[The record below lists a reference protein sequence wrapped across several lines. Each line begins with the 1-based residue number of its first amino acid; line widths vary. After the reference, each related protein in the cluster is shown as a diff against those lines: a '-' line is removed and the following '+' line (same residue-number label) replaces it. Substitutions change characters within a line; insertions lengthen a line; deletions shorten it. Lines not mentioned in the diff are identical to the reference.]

1 MNLRDE
7 IRRRFSEQPPGTV
20 EAAGNLEAALEEA
33 RRAKAQLAEVQAELA
48 EAQRVKFRMLDEQ
61 AEVQAE
67 LAEAQRVKF
76 RMLEEQG
83 RLQAQLEAVQAQL
96 AEAKA
101 YIAELKRQLFGAQG
115 EPLCAEQEA
124 QLEQLADDAQEQAK
138 SPAPAGQEV
147 LEEEEQGKKER
158 RKSKRPSRHPLPATM
173 ETETITLEPENTDC
187 PRCGLEQHRI
197 GEEVSEEFEYIPAR
211 LIRRRT
217 VRPKYACRCEES

>member
-7 IRRRFSEQPPGTV
+7 IRKRFSEQPPGTA
-20 EAAGNLEAALEEA
+20 ESAGNLEAALEEA

-48 EAQRVKFRMLDEQ
+48 EAQRVKFRMLEEQ

-83 RLQAQLEAVQAQL
+83 QLQAQLEAVQAQL

-101 YIAELKRQLFGAQG
+101 YIAELKRQLFGSKG
-115 EPLCAEQEA
+115 EPLSAEEEA

-138 SPAPAGQEV
+138 SPAPASLEV
-147 LEEEEQGKKER
+147 LEEE
-158 RKSKRPSRHPLPATM
+158 S
-173 ETETITLEPENTDC
+173 
-187 PRCGLEQHRI
+187 
-197 GEEVSEEFEYIPAR
+197 
-211 LIRRRT
+211 
-217 VRPKYACRCEES
+217 RPKRRDVNRSGHLAIRCRRQWRPRP